1 VKFKKYDLSITSFTN
16 WNILVLNFKIF
27 FKSKFGINYPSVE
40 KMKQT
45 NVKITPMWNL
55 KNVIYQ

>member
-1 VKFKKYDLSITSFTN
+1 VKFKKYDLSMTSSTN
-16 WNILVLNFKIF
+16 WDILVLNFKIF

-45 NVKITPMWNL
+45 NVKITTMINL
-55 KNVIYQ
+55 KNII